1 MFGPGV
7 FMTKILNFVGGSF
20 GNFEKQTCE
29 QNYVAEKLNERVYQ
43 KLSFQVT
50 SGFVG

>member
-1 MFGPGV
+1 
-7 FMTKILNFVGGSF
+7 MTKILNFVEESF

-29 QNYVAEKLNERVYQ
+29 QSYVAGKLNERVYQ

-50 SGFVG
+50 SEFVG